1 MGRTATRPPASQL
14 SMPGMPAPVSLHK
27 LASCSSVMP
36 GQEVLYVGRIDGGPR
51 YGTRGVV
58 KEALRRKAL
67 VDMGHMGTWHIPYF
81 FLAIPRG
88 A

>member
-1 MGRTATRPPASQL
+1 MARTDTRPPAGQL
-14 SMPGMPAPVSLHK
+14 SMPGMPTPVSLHK
-27 LASCSSVMP
+27 LVSCSSVTP

-51 YGTRGVV
+51 YGSRGVV

-67 VDMGHMGTWHIPYF
+67 VDMGRMGTWHIPYF